1 LIWLDFRDDQ
11 PAGSAGVAKREA
23 ENGHWA
29 GSVNK
34 VILVG
39 NLGRDPEI
47 RSTQD
52 GTRVANLSLA
62 TSESWRDKNSGER
75 REKTEWHRVVVFNE
89 RIVDVAEKYLHK
101 GSKVYVEGQL
111 QTRKWTDQSGQE
123 KYTTEIVLQRFP
135 RRTHH
140 ARRPRATGGEAGGY
154 ASRPMKARRKAAPP
168 AAAVAAAAGRQVR
181 APTSTTTSRSSPSS
195 QGNQSEHIHARGAF
209 DEQGSSCRPAQGKLS
224 RRDFNRALAAV
235 GLSFA
240 VMPLTARS
248 SRAASNL
255 TFFTWAGYDVPE
267 AAAAVRR
274 QAWWPAELCGFRER
288 GRGAAEDARGNSSR
302 ICASLQLQHQ
312 ALEDAGVLQP
322 IDVSRPA

>member
-1 LIWLDFRDDQ
+1 M
-11 PAGSAGVAKREA
+11 
-23 ENGHWA
+23 A

-101 GSKVYVEGQL
+101 GSKVYVGA
-111 QTRKWTDQSGQE
+111 SC
-123 KYTTEIVLQRFP
+123 
-135 RRTHH
+135 RRANGPTNR
-140 ARRPRATGGEAGGY
+140 ARRNTPPRSCCSVSAANSPCSTPAAPAVKPAATP
-154 ASRPMKARRKAAPP
+154 SRPMKARRKAAPP

-195 QGNQSEHIHARGAF
+195 QETNPNIFTLEEPSMSKEAVAALR
-209 DEQGSSCRPAQGKLS
+209 QGKLS

-267 AAAAVRR
+267 AAPQYGAKHGGPPSYAFSRARKRR
-274 QAWWPAELCGFRER
+274 CRR
-288 GRGAAEDARGNSSR
+288 CSRDSSR
-302 ICASLQLQHQ
+302 I
-312 ALEDAGVLQP
+312 
-322 IDVSRPA
+322 